1 MLVPYLV
8 NFVTAVARPVSLTVL
23 GFCKHN
29 FRDRYEQG
37 YEELTNPLHWLAYKV
52 LGSPSLSSIIW
63 THEFVIPWIEAV
75 NLSSLFEGRSEKLCC
90 TTNMR

>member
-8 NFVTAVARPVSLTVL
+8 KFVTAVARPESLTML

-29 FRDRYEQG
+29 FRDR

-63 THEFVIPWIEAV
+63 THEFVISWNGAV
-75 NLSSLFEGRSEKLCC
+75 NLSSLLEGRSEKLLHAAQQ
-90 TTNMR
+90 NMR